1 MTEIPDRK
9 IREQN
14 SIAADIQRYLEQGG
28 AINVVEV
35 GKQKLGEHTLKY
47 NHRVGKD
54 AS

>member
-35 GKQKLGEHTLKY
+35 GEQKLGEHTLRY
-47 NHRVGKD
+47 NHRVSKD